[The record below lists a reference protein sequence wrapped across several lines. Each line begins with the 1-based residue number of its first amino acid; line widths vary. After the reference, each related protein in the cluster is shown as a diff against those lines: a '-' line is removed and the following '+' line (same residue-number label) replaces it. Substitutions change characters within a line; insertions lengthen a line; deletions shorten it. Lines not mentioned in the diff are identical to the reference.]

1 MHTPGATGDGAEEG
15 GGVALAPTSS
25 TDNPRSS
32 HCAIPLRRI
41 QMKRR
46 TIAVF
51 FGAVPVQCIGAGDLI
66 AYRVLTHYGHA
77 RSHWGRLEGLICE
90 DILLQYGVVCGRTV
104 QAYYCNI
111 QMENTSPT
119 VEVVCGRVLPYN
131 IQTENTSLFWI
142 LSSHLHSYTLNSVQS
157 VVISL
162 RLKFLCLG
170 TGPVSHIKIVL
181 IY

>member
-15 GGVALAPTSS
+15 GGVALAPKSS

-32 HCAIPLRRI
+32 QCAIPLGRI

-77 RSHWGRLEGLICE
+77 RSH
-90 DILLQYGVVCGRTV
+90 
-104 QAYYCNI
+104 
-111 QMENTSPT
+111 
-119 VEVVCGRVLPYN
+119 
-131 IQTENTSLFWI
+131 
-142 LSSHLHSYTLNSVQS
+142 
-157 VVISL
+157 
-162 RLKFLCLG
+162 
-170 TGPVSHIKIVL
+170 
-181 IY
+181 